1 MKNFKKVS
9 ALTFALGLV
18 TLSSAYAYTPLTAQ
32 IGLGSKGSNV
42 TNLQTLFADNNSIYP
57 SGLVTGYFGGMTKT
71 AVEKFQANYGLA
83 QVGRVGP
90 QTLTKVNQII
100 NAGGWNGNTGGN
112 GNNPSAAGMSPTFYS
127 VNKSISNNSATF
139 SWVTDENVNAK
150 VFYNTYPITVN
161 EGDINS
167 LGFVATNGY
176 TVTSSNAIGLSQQ
189 VILSNL
195 QPNTTYYYMLVS
207 TDMSGNVSVFDAN
220 GTFRTSSN

>member
-9 ALTFALGLV
+9 ALALSLGFV
-18 TLSSAYAYTPLTAQ
+18 TVSSVYAYTPLTTQ
-32 IGLGSKGSNV
+32 IGLGSRGDNV

-71 AVEKFQANYGLA
+71 AVQRFQANYGLA

-90 QTLTKVNQII
+90 QTLAKVNQII

-112 GNNPSAAGMSPTFYS
+112 GNNPSAAGVSPTFSS
-127 VNKSISNNSATF
+127 VNRSVTNNSATF
-139 SWVTDENVNAK
+139 SWITDENVNAK
-150 VFYNTYPITVN
+150 VFYNTSPITVN

-167 LGFVATNGY
+167 LGFAATNGF
-176 TVTSSNAIGLSQQ
+176 TVTNANPVGLSQQ
-189 VILSNL
+189 VTINNL

-207 TDMSGNVSVFDAN
+207 TDMSGNVSVFGVN
-220 GTFRTSSN
+220 NIFRTNSN